1 MRPSLKLLEALCLEH
16 DATWGE
22 VAWRVISALVGAA
35 LFYLVIFAML
45 FLGETP

>member
-1 MRPSLKLLEALCLEH
+1 MKPPLKILEALCLDH

-22 VAWRVISALVGAA
+22 VALRVISALGGLA
-35 LFYLVIFAML
+35 FIYLIIFGML

>member
-1 MRPSLKLLEALCLEH
+1 VRPSLRLLEALCLEH
-16 DATWGE
+16 DSTWGE
-22 VAWRVISALVGAA
+22 VAWRVISALGGIA